1 MFYVPCSESK
11 TMTVDKNKVEQFFTA
26 LDSGDKK
33 VLEKI
38 EKTLNVDEKKAVK
51 RIAQTIKDEQDRVKL
66 EKNLTPEQS
75 KKLEETDKIITKVET
90 NLIDNE
96 NSNLDIIKNLS
107 VDLKDILPLNKMYE
121 GTNFTS
127 LKEYSFNNPTMLRFT
142 NKVLVYLFGK
152 NADTIQRDNPLY
164 FKALRD
170 TTPSIILELM
180 HGVIIN
186 RDCFSVPT
194 GRKPKKINFN
204 FNKIYRY
211 VKKPKNVSDDISAK
225 NYFNS
230 KFNKDGKPNDYIS
243 FELFN
248 DISKFILMNVEQAEG
263 DVPLLKLLN
272 AINTYIDAGNS
283 FYAETQVP
291 EQIKATKE
299 CIYNLLDVATNSN
312 KFDVLLNT
320 LIDITDES
328 NSFKEFKNYI
338 KSFESKS
345 VKIKMYQAVKF
356 DGTKVKYLQADTSEN
371 LIKQFKFV

>member
-1 MFYVPCSESK
+1 
-11 TMTVDKNKVEQFFTA
+11 MTIDKKKLSAFFDALKNKDEKTA
-26 LDSGDKK
+26 IK
-33 VLEKI
+33 LEKTFTPQ
-38 EKTLNVDEKKAVK
+38 EAKAVK
-51 RIAQTIKDEQDRVKL
+51 EAVAKVNDQREQVEL
-66 EKNLTPEQS
+66 VKNLTDVQA
-75 KKLEETDKIITKVET
+75 KKLDETDKMISKVET

-96 NSNLDIIKNLS
+96 NCNLDITKNLS

-121 GTNFTS
+121 GTDI
-127 LKEYSFNNPTMLRFT
+127 KELDKFKFNNSVMLRFT

-170 TTPSIILELM
+170 TTPCIILELL
-180 HGVIIN
+180 HGVIIS
-186 RDCFSVPT
+186 RDCFATPT
-194 GRKPKKINFN
+194 GRKPKRINFN

-211 VKKPKNVSDDISAK
+211 VKKPKNVSEDISSK
-225 NYFNS
+225 DYFNS
-230 KFNKDGKPNDYIS
+230 KFNKDGKPTDYIS

-248 DISKFILMNVEQAEG
+248 DISKFILMNVEQADA

-272 AINTYIDAGNS
+272 NVNKYIDAGNS
-283 FYAETQVP
+283 FYAEEQVQ
-291 EQIKATKE
+291 EQVEATKK

-320 LIDITDES
+320 LIDITDDS
-328 NSFKEFKNYI
+328 KSFKEFKKYI

-356 DGTKVKYLQADTSEN
+356 DGTKVKYLQAEDTDS

>member
-1 MFYVPCSESK
+1 
-11 TMTVDKNKVEQFFTA
+11 MTIDTKKLSAFFDALKNEDEKMVDK
-26 LDSGDKK
+26 
-33 VLEKI
+33 LEK
-38 EKTLNVDEKKAVK
+38 TFTSQEKKAVK
-51 RIAQTIKDEQDRVKL
+51 EAILKVNDKREQVELR
-66 EKNLTPEQS
+66 KNLTDAQS
-75 KKLEETDKIITKVET
+75 KRLEETDKIITKVET

-127 LKEYSFNNPTMLRFT
+127 LKEYSFNNPVMLRFT

-186 RDCFSVPT
+186 KDCFSTPT

-211 VKKPKNVSDDISAK
+211 VKKPKNVSEDISGRD
-225 NYFNS
+225 YFNS
-230 KFNKDGKPNDYIS
+230 KFNKDGKPNDHIS
-243 FELFN
+243 FDLFN
-248 DISKFILMNVEQAEG
+248 DISKFILMNVEQAES

-283 FYAETQVP
+283 FYAETQLP

-320 LIDITDES
+320 LINITDES

-356 DGTKVKYLQADTSEN
+356 DGTKVKYLQANDTES

>member
-1 MFYVPCSESK
+1 MTKDKSK
-11 TMTVDKNKVEQFFTA
+11 TNKIDVALIKEQQKLLDKEQHKE
-26 LDSGDKK
+26 LKS
-33 VLEKI
+33 
-38 EKTLNVDEKKAVK
+38 
-51 RIAQTIKDEQDRVKL
+51 
-66 EKNLTPEQS
+66 NLSAEQS
-75 KKLEETDKIITKVET
+75 KKLDETDKIITKVET

-127 LKEYSFNNPTMLRFT
+127 LKEYSFNNPVMLRFT

-170 TTPSIILELM
+170 ATPSIILELM
-180 HGVIIN
+180 YGVIITK
-186 RDCFSVPT
+186 DCFSSPI
-194 GRKPKKINFN
+194 GRKPKAINFN

-211 VKKPKNVSDDISAK
+211 VKKPKNIKGDISAK
-225 NYFNS
+225 DYFCS
-230 KFNKDGKPNDYIS
+230 KFNKEGKPTDWIS
-243 FELFN
+243 FDLFN

-272 AINTYIDAGNS
+272 AVNTYIDAGNS

-356 DGTKVKYLQADTSEN
+356 DGTKVKYLQANDTES